1 MTFDKYLESAKLNGN
16 VKELMTK
23 GLAVEFIQP
32 WYTPLTTTPAT
43 TGIAVGGIGSTYTA
57 TPAGT
62 TPVTGIIPGIQI
74 RATNPDDL
82 RLQNVFF
89 RESVIRKNAPLAI
102 RNFFHFRIPTAK
114 DFRMGIR

>member
-62 TPVTGIIPGIQI
+62 TPVTGIIPMVMAMFSNAWNRNMAVKPTTM
-74 RATNPDDL
+74 RAPYRST
-82 RLQNVFF
+82 
-89 RESVIRKNAPLAI
+89 ESRIILVNLVRRNA
-102 RNFFHFRIPTAK
+102 
-114 DFRMGIR
+114 